1 MDCTDARAKVG
12 ALLAPRNIV
21 LAGASDRPGS
31 WASRVWRNLHRYGFP
46 SPIFP
51 MNPGR
56 SEIWD
61 GPCYRDFAA
70 LPEAPDHLVVLAPAA
85 HVPDLLRK
93 GAAAGARSAT
103 IFSAGFAEGADVA
116 SSALGKELRS
126 ALKEAGLAVSGPNCL
141 GNFSAP
147 SKLVTLTEDRQLNLA
162 GGPIA
167 LAGQSGGVMVFLNQ
181 SLEERGLLAAH
192 LVTSGDEIG
201 LTIADYIAFF
211 AHEAQVKVIIVYIE
225 ALRDRDAFRSAC
237 LAAQAAGKFVVALKL
252 GGSDAGRSAAM
263 AHTGSLAGS
272 MEAFDALAADCGV
285 IRADTLDE
293 VVELAEYLVHAKPPA
308 GFNVAALTLSGA
320 YRGLLLD
327 AGARSGLDF
336 PSFAPET
343 TSRLAQ
349 ALGVGSH
356 VSNPIDGGFSVL
368 TSEAAYRACIESML
382 ADPGVDL
389 LLIQEALPRAPG
401 SQRAE
406 KYIRIVEEYAA
417 KSVKPIVFGTLASHG
432 QTDYSRSLR
441 AAALHAPF
449 LQEANKALRTIRHAA
464 ERDRRLRL
472 ASAPAPVAANAGA
485 REKAR
490 AMFGRTRG
498 DGKATLSEW
507 ESKQVL
513 AAYGAPCPREIF
525 ARSLQDAL
533 EAARTLGH
541 PLVMKGMSPALQH
554 KTEAGAVRLS
564 LLNEEDVRNAWAQ
577 IDRNVRAAT
586 GRDMDGV
593 IVAQQAPEGI
603 ELVVGLHRD
612 PECGL
617 TFMVGAGGVTLELV
631 KDVSF
636 AAAPM
641 NAEKAR
647 DMLARTRVAQLI
659 SGFRGAEP
667 LDASAVIEAILAL
680 NALAADAGDEIE
692 SVEINPLRLTAS
704 GAFALD
710 ALIVL
715 RAREA
720 APG

>member
-1 MDCTDARAKVG
+1 MS

-31 WASRVWRNLHRYGFP
+31 WAARVWRNLHRYGFP
-46 SPIFP
+46 SPVFP

-103 IFSAGFAEGADVA
+103 IFSAGFAEGTDAA
-116 SSALGKELRS
+116 SSALGRELRS
-126 ALKEAGLAVSGPNCL
+126 ALEETGLAVSGPNCL

-225 ALRDRDAFRSAC
+225 ALRDKDAFRAAC

-252 GGSDAGRSAAM
+252 GGSEAGRSAAM

-285 IRADTLDE
+285 IRADTLDD
-293 VVELAEYLVHAKPPA
+293 VVELAEYLVHARPPA
-308 GFNVAALTLSGA
+308 GLNVAALTLSGA

-327 AGARSGLDF
+327 AGARCGLHF
-336 PSFAPET
+336 PPFAPET
-343 TSRLAQ
+343 TSRLEQ

-356 VSNPIDGGFSVL
+356 VSNPVDGGFSVL
-368 TSEAAYRACIESML
+368 TGEAAYRACIESML

-417 KSVKPIVFGTLASHG
+417 KSAKPIVFGTLASHG

-441 AAALHAPF
+441 AAAPHAPF
-449 LQEANKALRTIRHAA
+449 LQEANKALRTIRHVA

-472 ASAPAPVAANAGA
+472 ASAPAPVAVDAGA

-490 AMFGRTRG
+490 AMSRAMFGRTRG
-498 DGKATLSEW
+498 NGKAALSEW

-533 EAARTLGH
+533 EAARTLGR